1 MKHIISIAFILLGI
15 TNTLAQH
22 LAFDQLLQEGKYAL
36 SLSESSDGG
45 FVVGGGIEFSDNYD
59 WGHSHAIRLNS
70 VGEIEWQQSY
80 FQTQSSPQE
89 EKYYPFANVLYH
101 KASNKWFGVVNSFVG
116 DIFLTK
122 HFEGGSMQWQKN
134 MEDPIGNAASHFK
147 GITFSSD
154 SNALFI
160 QTGGF
165 GGTLLRKFN
174 LEGELIWEKRN
185 IDGDDLFIDKL
196 NDLFF
201 VYYRAVHKVDTY
213 KINEDNGDIISNY
226 TTEGIIQIYDI
237 KAREGGGYWCIG
249 DPRNSSDMC
258 VAALDENMDTLWT
271 KTVYG
276 PNKPINTNSLFY
288 FVDYSQIFPSSSVH
302 LITTSQE
309 LIESPIPL
317 SRGLVIAID
326 NSGDSLWTYQH
337 FKGDTSSRVR
347 NAIRL
352 ENGSL
357 VVIGIYGVG
366 NNQTAGMFVFKINV
380 DGSVGM
386 SQNIAFE
393 KNQTP
398 YPNPTTSLLH
408 TNNTTEKSIY
418 NLQGQL
424 LWQGQDE
431 KVDVSQWEQGVY
443 LLRTKEKTYRWIKN

>member
-1 MKHIISIAFILLGI
+1 MKHIISIALILLGI

-36 SLSESSDGG
+36 SLSESTDGG
-45 FVVGGGIEFSDNYD
+45 FVVGGAIEFSGNYE
-59 WGHSHAIRLNS
+59 WGYSHAIRLNS

-80 FQTQSSPQE
+80 FQNQSSPQE
-89 EKYYPFANVLYH
+89 EKYYSFAKVLYH
-101 KASNKWFGVVNSFVG
+101 KASNKWFGLVYSFPG

-134 MEDPIGNAASHFK
+134 MEDPIGNAASHFE

-160 QTGGF
+160 LTGGF

-213 KINEDNGDIISNY
+213 KINEDNGDVISNY
-226 TTEGIIQIYDI
+226 TTEGIVQIYDI

-271 KTVYG
+271 KTIHG
-276 PNKPINTNSLFY
+276 PKSPINSYSYNLYAQSSQLFINDNIHIITSNQKTY
-288 FVDYSQIFPSSSVH
+288 QEPVD
-302 LITTSQE
+302 
-309 LIESPIPL
+309 
-317 SRGLVIAID
+317 RALVIALD
-326 NSGDSLWTYQH
+326 NNFDTLWTYQH
-337 FKGDTSSRVR
+337 FKGDTSSRIREAVR
-347 NAIRL
+347 LSDGSVVVTGNYGI
-352 ENGSL
+352 ENDFYNGL
-357 VVIGIYGVG
+357 FI
-366 NNQTAGMFVFKINV
+366 FKISV

-386 SQNIAFE
+386 SQTIPFE
-393 KNQTP
+393 KSKTP

-408 TNNTTEKSIY
+408 TNNTNEKSIY
-418 NLQGQL
+418 NLQGQM

-443 LLRTKEKTYRWIKN
+443 LLKGSENVYRFVKD